1 MFGDARL
8 REYAEARAT
17 QFLAE
22 PFGQAPTVRI
32 HGGPFLPQ
40 FLRGRYDDIEVTGS
54 GLRLAELRDSTLD
67 AHVFGAALPPREL
80 LAGRAVTL
88 PCDRVQA
95 QVLIPYPEL
104 ARLSR
109 VPGLALEY
117 RNGKVIA
124 SAALPVPT
132 LGQLT
137 RVSGVAGVELQDDR
151 VALRVRKLTVAGLLL
166 PIPVVNQLL
175 PTLNTSF
182 RLPELPFGLRVLR
195 LDPRSG
201 GVAVDAGAEQV
212 VFTAAPEPVTVP
224 H

>member
-8 REYAEARAT
+8 RQYAEARAM

-32 HGGPFLPQ
+32 HGGAFLPQ
-40 FLRGRYDDIEVTGS
+40 FLHGRYDDIEVTGT
-54 GLRLAELRDSTLD
+54 GLRLAELRASSLD
-67 AHVFGAALPPREL
+67 AHVYGAVLPPREL

-88 PCDRVQA
+88 PCERVRGE
-95 QVLIPYPEL
+95 VLIPYPEI

-132 LGQLT
+132 LGQLA
-137 RVSGVAGVELQDDR
+137 RVSGVASVELQDDL

-175 PTLNTSF
+175 PTLNTTF
-182 RLPELPFGLRVLR
+182 RLPVLPFGLRVAHLE
-195 LDPRSG
+195 PRAG
-201 GVAVDAGAEQV
+201 GVAVGAGADQV
-212 VFTAAPEPVTVP
+212 VFTAQPEPVAVP
-224 H
+224 R